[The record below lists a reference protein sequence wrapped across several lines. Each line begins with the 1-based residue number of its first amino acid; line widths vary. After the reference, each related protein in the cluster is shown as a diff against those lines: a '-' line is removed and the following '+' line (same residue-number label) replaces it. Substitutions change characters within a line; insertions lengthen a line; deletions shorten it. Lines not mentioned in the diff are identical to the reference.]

1 MMTIST
7 GVQAVAEARY
17 GRIDQSLWYVGRIVE
32 TFNRTLPGSINEM
45 MPDYGCFAISWTSY
59 GVMVPLIEY
68 VFGIRP
74 DAVHRTVVL
83 DPQAPSGW
91 EAMRIED
98 VAVGAN
104 ALSFS
109 RRTTAKGIEY
119 EVESR
124 ESGWT
129 FILYDKAAPGARY
142 YVNGKSV
149 SAGPAGIRLTGK
161 MNRVLVRPPE

>member
-1 MMTIST
+1 M
-7 GVQAVAEARY
+7 
-17 GRIDQSLWYVGRIVE
+17 
-32 TFNRTLPGSINEM
+32 
-45 MPDYGCFAISWTSY
+45 
-59 GVMVPLIEY
+59 
-68 VFGIRP
+68 
-74 DAVHRTVVL
+74 
-83 DPQAPSGW
+83 
-91 EAMRIED
+91 
-98 VAVGAN
+98 GAN
-104 ALSFS
+104 ALSFW